1 MPRMPLLLYRYIIGD
16 LIRVV
21 LLTTAVLVSVIA
33 FGAAIRPLAADQILG
48 PLQVAK
54 YIVLAIVP
62 MLQFALPF
70 AAGFAATMSFHRM
83 TGDNEIMAFAVGGIS
98 YLRTLQPVV
107 VLGVVLLSIMVGL
120 TQWVIP
126 SFWVL
131 MEQTITRDV
140 TDIFQSRIKSGHPF
154 TVGNTQIHADE
165 IIPQANPPDTGAESR
180 LILLGVAAA
189 ELDDDG
195 RVVTDITA
203 SRAAIDIYRR
213 HGQTYLKLI
222 LTDTVVFKS
231 MTGELIH
238 MPRVEP
244 KAVMIPSGLRSEAR
258 AMTRGQLLALRSDPE
273 GYGTIH
279 NFKLELANALYD
291 YEIWED
297 LSDQLRRTG
306 SLTLDN
312 VSLTFRSYHIL
323 ADRIENGVFLRD
335 SSEAV
340 VITEN
345 ENDRPV
351 RRFIGSKVELVRT
364 LSDSISQA
372 IFEVRLTDV
381 QVVDLENEQ
390 AVNYRQG
397 FSLNMGSPGK
407 LQTEDLSDRPVAEV
421 LEKSRPY
428 VHEDPA
434 IGRIVR
440 KLDRR
445 LEQLQWEVTSR
456 LLNRYA
462 LSVTAL
468 LLPVLGSILA
478 IWLKQNQPLTIYML
492 AFMPAILDLIL
503 ISGGGQMMSDGRLI
517 AGGLVMWSG
526 NSVLLLIALVAFLRL
541 RRN

>member
-1 MPRMPLLLYRYIIGD
+1 MPSMPLMLYRYIIGD

-21 LLTTAVLVSVIA
+21 LLTSAVLVSVIA
-33 FGAAIRPLAADQILG
+33 FGAAIRPLTEDQILG

-54 YIVLAIVP
+54 YIALAIVP

-70 AAGFAATMSFHRM
+70 AAGFAATMSFHRLA
-83 TGDNEIMAFAVGGIS
+83 GDNEITAIAAGGIS
-98 YLRTLQPVV
+98 YPRMLMPVV

-126 SFWVL
+126 SFWGL
-131 MEQTITRDV
+131 MEQTITREM
-140 TDIFQSRIKSGHPF
+140 TDIFQSRIKSGQPF
-154 TVGNTQIHADE
+154 TVGNTQIYADE
-165 IIPQANPPDTGAESR
+165 IIPQSNPPDTGAESR

-244 KAVMIPSGLRSEAR
+244 KAVVIPSILHSEAR

-273 GYGTIH
+273 GYASIY
-279 NFKLELANALYD
+279 NYKMELANALYD
-291 YEIWED
+291 YEIWES
-297 LSDQLRRTG
+297 LSGQLRESG
-306 SLTLDN
+306 ALTLDD
-312 VSLTFRSYHIL
+312 VSSTVRSYHIR
-323 ADRIENGVFLRD
+323 ADGIENGVFSRQ
-335 SSEAV
+335 SNEAV
-340 VITEN
+340 VITEI

-351 RRFIGSKVELVRT
+351 RRFIGSRVELVRNR
-364 LSDSISQA
+364 SDSLSQA
-372 IFEVRLTDV
+372 MFEVRLTDV

-390 AVNYRQG
+390 TPNYRRG
-397 FSLNMGSPGK
+397 FSLNMGSRATLPSEY
-407 LQTEDLSDRPVAEV
+407 LPDRPVAEV

-428 VHEDPA
+428 ENEDVA

-445 LEQLQWEVTSR
+445 LERLQWEVTSR
-456 LLNRYA
+456 LLKRYA
-462 LSVTAL
+462 LSATAL
-468 LLPVLGSILA
+468 LLIVLGSILA
-478 IWLKQNQPLTIYML
+478 VWLRQSQALMIYML

-503 ISGGGQMMSDGRLI
+503 ISGGGQMMNEGRLV
-517 AGGLVMWSG
+517 AGGVVMWSG
-526 NSVLLLIALVAFLRL
+526 NTALLLITLVAFLRL